1 MQESKSFDVIL
12 LGTNLVNSILS
23 SACAWAD
30 LKVLHIDEN
39 PFYGEVD
46 ASFGLKDV
54 ISVSENGDWK
64 VEDLCI
70 KRTGS
75 NAPSL
80 QVMKA
85 RILEKDMLPSLKGFM
100 IEFIPKEMYAGGSLV
115 ELLSKSKIY
124 KYLLLKPQRSFRLYA
139 SNKEWTKVPESRADI
154 FNDKTLSL
162 TQKRLIMRFMKYISS
177 IDDEPNQEL
186 LKQWLSRPFK
196 DFLNENFELPETI
209 REGII
214 YGLCQ
219 ALDPEISTECAL
231 EKIKK
236 YFQSFGNYGDY
247 SYLIAMYG
255 TGSELCQG
263 FCRSSAVMGGT
274 FMLAQ
279 KINKIEATSVE
290 LSDGEKLSAKNIIS
304 SQATN
309 NTSMLEKRIHQRCLL
324 VRGKCPGLFHQ
335 NLFILSEASQLHFVP
350 YSLGDQWPNSV
361 QARILGVG
369 AGSCPEGYTLWYL
382 QTLDSLESDGLLA
395 AATDKLIELS
405 HSEDTKPLM
414 YVDMLLDQRDLA
426 DYDVAVET
434 AKQLYE
440 KITGSA
446 DTFFKRDSVFD
457 DDDE

>member
-1 MQESKSFDVIL
+1 MQDSNSFDVIL

-23 SACAWAD
+23 SACAWTN

-46 ASFGLKDV
+46 GSFGLRDV
-54 ISVSENGDWK
+54 LNVSETGDRE
-64 VEDLCI
+64 VENLCV
-70 KRTGS
+70 KRTGED
-75 NAPSL
+75 APAL
-80 QVMKA
+80 QDIKVE
-85 RILEKDMLPSLKGFM
+85 ILEKDMLPSLKGIT
-100 IEFIPKEMYAGGSLV
+100 IELIPKEMYAGGSLV
-115 ELLSKSKIY
+115 ELLSKTKIY
-124 KYLLLKPQRSFRLYA
+124 KYLLLKPQRSFRFYA

-162 TQKRLIMRFMKYISS
+162 THKRLIMRFMKYVSS
-177 IDDEPNQEL
+177 IDDEQNQEQ
-186 LKQWLSRPFK
+186 LKQWLSRPFH
-196 DFLNENFELPETI
+196 DFLKENFELPQSI
-209 REGII
+209 QEGIV

-219 ALDPEISTECAL
+219 ALDSKISTQRAL

-236 YFQSFGNYGDY
+236 YFQSFATYGDY

-279 KINKIEATSVE
+279 KVNKVEATSVE
-290 LSDGEKLSAKNIIS
+290 LGEGKKLWAKHIVP
-304 SQATN
+304 SQAIKMTN
-309 NTSMLEKRIHQRCLL
+309 ISETSVRQRCLL

-335 NLFILSEASQLHFVP
+335 NLFLLSEASQLHFVP
-350 YSLGDQWPNSV
+350 YSLGDKWPNSV
-361 QARILGVG
+361 QARVLGVG

-382 QTLDSLESDGLLA
+382 QTLECEYSCELLA
-395 AATDKLIELS
+395 SATNKLIELS

-414 YVDMLLDQRDLA
+414 YADMLIDQRDLA
-426 DYDVAVET
+426 DYDIAVET
-434 AKQLYE
+434 AKQLYG
-440 KITGSA
+440 KITGSTDSFFQR
-446 DTFFKRDSVFD
+446 DTVLD